1 MSKNKNSN
9 CNHAKTT
16 DVKNT
21 FGAGVVSRIPPPNQ
35 NQLSDLN
42 SNNGNN
48 NDIMPAN
55 NEDNITEEDADL
67 EHTKSEISLMSSV
80 DDEVVPKVRNRSSSD
95 SVNLKLKLSHLS
107 REKPA
112 LRDSDEDVDLKL
124 PSLIARGL
132 CFGSYTFHKK

>member
-9 CNHAKTT
+9 CNQGKTT
-16 DVKNT
+16 DVKST

-35 NQLSDLN
+35 HQLSDLN
-42 SNNGNN
+42 SNNSNN

-55 NEDNITEEDADL
+55 NEDNITEDADL
-67 EHTKSEISLMSSV
+67 VHTKSEISLMSSV
-80 DDEVVPKVRNRSSSD
+80 HEEVIPNVRNRSSSD
-95 SVNLKLKLSHLS
+95 SVNLKLKASHLS

-112 LRDSDEDVDLKL
+112 LRDSDEDVDQKL

-132 CFGSYTFHKK
+132 CFGSYAFHKK